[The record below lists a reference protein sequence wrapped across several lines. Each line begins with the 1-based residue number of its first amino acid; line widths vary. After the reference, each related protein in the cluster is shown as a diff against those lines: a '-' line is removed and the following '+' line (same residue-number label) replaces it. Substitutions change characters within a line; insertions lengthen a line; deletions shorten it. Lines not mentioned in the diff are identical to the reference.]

1 MPSLSSL
8 AVLLFSFVVVGFLL
22 TRAVRLVSTWLG
34 KHNKKSKK
42 SGRKRETH
50 EKSASTVSN
59 QGSSSPPKRL
69 ISPYSRAAS
78 KKVVEV
84 ESVSPAFEDKS
95 RHR

>member
-1 MPSLSSL
+1 MPSLSSI
-8 AVLLFSFVVVGFLL
+8 AVLLLSFVVVGVLL
-22 TRAVRLVSTWLG
+22 TRAVKLISVWISKHG
-34 KHNKKSKK
+34 KKTKKSSK
-42 SGRKRETH
+42 KRESRGQGT
-50 EKSASTVSN
+50 SAMSN
-59 QGSSSPPKRL
+59 KESSSPPKRL